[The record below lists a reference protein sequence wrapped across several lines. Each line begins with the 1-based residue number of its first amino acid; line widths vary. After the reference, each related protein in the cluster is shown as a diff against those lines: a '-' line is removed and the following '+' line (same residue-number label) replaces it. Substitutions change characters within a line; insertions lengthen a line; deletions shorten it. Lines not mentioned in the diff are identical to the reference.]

1 MIENSN
7 LVVDNKQDNI
17 CFINSLDDY
26 KNIIKGKNIINV
38 LIFIAE
44 WCGPCKRIKPLI
56 KESILKYKKNKNM
69 KTIRFIYV
77 NIDKCLPLTEHLNIS
92 LLPTIIIRE
101 NNKEFFR
108 LLNKNTETLND
119 CIDNLLT

>member
-1 MIENSN
+1 
-7 LVVDNKQDNI
+7 
-17 CFINSLDDY
+17 
-26 KNIIKGKNIINV
+26 
-38 LIFIAE
+38 
-44 WCGPCKRIKPLI
+44 
-56 KESILKYKKNKNM
+56 M